1 MANNT
6 DHVFLLFFAHV
17 WEDRQT
23 NQPFPLG
30 RSNRQMVRLQA
41 ERFFIIGVQV
51 QRPPMYR
58 TADTVLVQLLDEL
71 VAADRE
77 PLQTQAAGSASSV
90 AAMPPSPVV
99 IVNRCAAARSIRL
112 QHG

>member
-41 ERFFIIGVQV
+41 GFFIIGVQV

-71 VAADRE
+71 IAADRE
-77 PLQTQAAGSASSV
+77 PLQTQAASSASSV
-90 AAMPPSPVV
+90 AAMPPSLVV